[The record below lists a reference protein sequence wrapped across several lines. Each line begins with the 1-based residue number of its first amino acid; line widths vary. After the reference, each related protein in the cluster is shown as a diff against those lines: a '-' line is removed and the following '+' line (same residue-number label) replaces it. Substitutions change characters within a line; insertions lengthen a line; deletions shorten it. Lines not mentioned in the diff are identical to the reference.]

1 MYPNAN
7 DRAEEFSFEEL
18 RAINRGWAAR
28 DWRKSPASPL
38 RMISINIQPSP
49 PQSAEAREGQA
60 ETLGLEVKHNPILDD
75 ENSSQIRPPVEQQQQ
90 EVKET
95 KPAKAKRPKV
105 REIKQEAQTGKLPFV
120 SPGPD

>member
-7 DRAEEFSFEEL
+7 DQAEEFSFEEL

-49 PQSAEAREGQA
+49 PQSAEGQA
-60 ETLGLEVKHNPILDD
+60 KALGLEVKHNPILDD
-75 ENSSQIRPPVEQQQQ
+75 ENSSSQIRPLAEQQQ

-95 KPAKAKRPKV
+95 KPAKAKRLKV

-120 SPGPD
+120 SSGPD